1 MQELPRTLKIATVW
15 LLVGTLLFLLVQGW
29 QHRQQAMQFR
39 VEAGVIELRRGDD
52 GHFHWPGTVDG
63 VAVDFL
69 IDTGA
74 TSTAIPARLATR
86 LGLRPV
92 GQVRV
97 QTAAGAVN
105 AQLVVVDLSL
115 AGGVH
120 AQRLRVVALD
130 GLGEQPLLGMDVL
143 GRLQW
148 QQAGGVLRVQP
159 R

>member
-15 LLVGTLLFLLVQGW
+15 LLVGTMLFLLVQGW
-29 QHRQQAMQFR
+29 QRQQQAMQFQ
-39 VEAGVIELRRGDD
+39 VEGGVIEIRRAGD

-69 IDTGA
+69 VDTGA

-86 LGLRPV
+86 LGLQPV

-97 QTAAGAVN
+97 QTAAGVVSARI
-105 AQLVVVDLSL
+105 VVVDLTL
-115 AGGVH
+115 AGGVQ

-130 GLGEQPLLGMDVL
+130 GLGEHPLLGMDVL

-148 QQAGGVLRVQP
+148 QQAEGVLRVQP
-159 R
+159 P